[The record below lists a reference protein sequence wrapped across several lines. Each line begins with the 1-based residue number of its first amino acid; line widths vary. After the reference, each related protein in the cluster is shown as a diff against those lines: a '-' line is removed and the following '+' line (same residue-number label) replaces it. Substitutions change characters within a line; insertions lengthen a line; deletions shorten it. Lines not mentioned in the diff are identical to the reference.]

1 MCLRE
6 HVIVH
11 LYFNALYIDLAVTLL
26 LSWNVLQENELAELH
41 MNK

>member
-1 MCLRE
+1 MCLKE
-6 HVIVH
+6 HVIVY